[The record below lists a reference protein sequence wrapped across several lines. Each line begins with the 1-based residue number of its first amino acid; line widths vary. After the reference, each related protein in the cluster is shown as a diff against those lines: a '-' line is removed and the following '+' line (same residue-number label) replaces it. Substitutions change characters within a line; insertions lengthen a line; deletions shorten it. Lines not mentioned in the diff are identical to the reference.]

1 MAVETKQLLTENM
14 PYPSGRVLRMV
25 YRSPIVLYQLGLGPL
40 VGRLFM
46 ILTTTGRKSGLP
58 RRTALEFHQH
68 DGRKYVMVGWTESDW
83 YKNILANPLVTLQT
97 ACGTER
103 ARARRLTT
111 IEDLRGAWEV
121 AEDSP
126 IIRGF
131 MKQTGLSWE
140 SLVAQQDRIIILTF
154 DPTDEPTPPPLEAN
168 LSWVLVALPIA
179 LSVLLQRWIRTR
191 RRKGEISPRQPRS
204 RRRRTS

>member
-1 MAVETKQLLTENM
+1 
-14 PYPSGRVLRMV
+14 
-25 YRSPIVLYQLGLGPL
+25 
-40 VGRLFM
+40 
-46 ILTTTGRKSGLP
+46 
-58 RRTALEFHQH
+58 
-68 DGRKYVMVGWTESDW
+68 MVGWTESDW

-103 ARARRLTT
+103 ARVRRLPT

-126 IIRGF
+126 VIRGF
-131 MKQTGLSWE
+131 MKQTGQSWE

-154 DPTDEPTPPPLEAN
+154 DPTDEPTPPPLQAN
-168 LSWVLVALPIA
+168 LSWVLIALPIA
-179 LSVLLQRWIRTR
+179 LSVLLQRWIRIR
-191 RRKGEISPRQPRS
+191 RRKGEISPRQPLS